1 MVLGYE
7 GSLKSS
13 PEALEIRGV
22 RVKKEHAETRLL
34 GLMIK
39 NVKECGQMPWE
50 AGETGKH
57 TSPAALRRNLA
68 SP

>member
-7 GSLKSS
+7 GSLKSL

-39 NVKECGQMPWE
+39 SRSVGRCH
-50 AGETGKH
+50 GKLEKQENIL
-57 TSPAALRRNLA
+57 PLQ
-68 SP
+68 P